1 MKDMLILHSM
11 VEIDFKCA
19 ILFLKSVYNNFNFT
33 QEIIILYVNLLRNN
47 MNCRIFYFSLEWV
60 QTFEIAILAN
70 F

>member
-19 ILFLKSVYNNFNFT
+19 ILFLKSVYNNLNFT

>member
-19 ILFLKSVYNNFNFT
+19 ILFLKSVYNNLNFT

-47 MNCRIFYFSLEWV
+47 MNCRIFFLV
-60 QTFEIAILAN
+60 
-70 F
+70 